1 MYSEEEALEFANWCR
16 IYDSKYPNQI
26 WTIQDLFEKY
36 QKETA
41 PQTKIETSVEW
52 LAEQLES
59 ITQDLFEQAKKMH
72 KKQSLEL
79 IELTAQLTGVAT
91 VDSEIAKMKP
101 IDVYNQ
107 YYNTKNPIPE
117 KTTHA
122 LLLEFGFTKDETA
135 DIPSYFR
142 NFGSFLE
149 DDYEYCFC
157 IFQDIDNNFYTQI
170 MGKKVILNNPER
182 LKSLYEEV
190 TGEKI
195 R

>member
-1 MYSEEEALEFANWCR
+1 MKIKLLDKGVSEDDN
-16 IYDSKYPNQI
+16 SKEYAKPTPIEWFVNELKSNRKKHVGYKNI
-26 WTIQDLFEKY
+26 DIDFKY
-36 QKETA
+36 
-41 PQTKIETSVEW
+41 KI
-52 LAEQLES
+52 
-59 ITQDLFEQAKKMH
+59 EQAKKMH
-72 KKQSLEL
+72 KEQSLEL

-91 VDSEIAKMKP
+91 VDSEIAKMEH

-107 YYNTKNPIPE
+107 YYNSKNPIPE

-122 LLLEFGFTKDETA
+122 LLLKYGFTKDETA

-157 IFQDIDNNFYTQI
+157 IFQDIDNNYYTQI

-182 LKSLYEEV
+182 LKNLYEEV